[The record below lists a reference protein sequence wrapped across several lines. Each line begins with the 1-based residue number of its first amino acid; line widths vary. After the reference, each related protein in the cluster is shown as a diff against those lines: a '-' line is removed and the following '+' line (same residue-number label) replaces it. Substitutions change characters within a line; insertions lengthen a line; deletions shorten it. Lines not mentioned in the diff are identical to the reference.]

1 VSIVASILTKSVCGG
16 AIILSPYPQHTVIAG
31 IDTFFLLKVETSLD
45 DVRFSGGEYGLKEW
59 RCIQI
64 DDHRKVAECI
74 EDVQRDGWNLHTYQ
88 ASGRDIWVKHYLLFE
103 RER

>member
-1 VSIVASILTKSVCGG
+1 V
-16 AIILSPYPQHTVIAG
+16 
-31 IDTFFLLKVETSLD
+31 
-45 DVRFSGGEYGLKEW
+45 KEW

-64 DDHRKVAECI
+64 DDHRKIAECI

-88 ASGRDIWVKHYLLFE
+88 ASGRDVWIKHYLLFE